1 MKNEMCDPGKDTLQ
15 VQEAGQVVQDQQAQG
30 PRELTIT
37 NLFGTAVTL
46 RPKVELYSVT
56 DFMGREMPGLAVELY
71 QFDKESGELE
81 PYACLTTSFGEF
93 IGIKNSAYIDTNNCP
108 FAEQLLT
115 QGIAEPTGLSKT
127 SGFCQYPLW
136 VFKEGFLQEV
146 GGEKYQ
152 VYSKVFDQYM
162 NHSDE
167 LEPEDSPTGQT
178 ASEEQSEPTG
188 LVMTGM

>member
-1 MKNEMCDPGKDTLQ
+1 MKNEMHESGKDALQ
-15 VQEAGQVVQDQQAQG
+15 VQEMGQVVQEQQAQG

-46 RPKVELYSVT
+46 WPKVELYSVT

-136 VFKEGFLQEV
+136 VFKEEFLQEV

-162 NHSDE
+162 NHGDE

-188 LVMTGM
+188 PVMTGM